1 MYESYLNVGLDDLI
15 DAVQRCFDSAEADRV
30 RIYQSS
36 VRTDGGDAVPGAAMA
51 VLVQQMVDQASAG
64 VAFTANPLTGKVA
77 GHFGCPQDI
86 EWAVDRAGSVYVLQ
100 ARPMT
105 GNAAQLLRTGQMVTV
120 DGSAGTVELTGT
132 VELPEP

>member
-64 VAFTANPLTGKVA
+64 VAFTANPLTGARDETVISAVPGLAESVVA
-77 GHFGCPQDI
+77 GVG
-86 EWAVDRAGSVYVLQ
+86 
-100 ARPMT
+100 
-105 GNAAQLLRTGQMVTV
+105 
-120 DGSAGTVELTGT
+120 DG
-132 VELPEP
+132 